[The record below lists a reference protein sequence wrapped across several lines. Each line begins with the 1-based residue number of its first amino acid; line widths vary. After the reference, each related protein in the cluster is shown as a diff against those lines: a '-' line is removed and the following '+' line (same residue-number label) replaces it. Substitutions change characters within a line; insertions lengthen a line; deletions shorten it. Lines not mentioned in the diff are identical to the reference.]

1 MSHSDGQTTNLDE
14 QSTAPDK
21 RPAGKPRRRV
31 TTAPPAGSDPTPQS
45 VDGRREPAVLAG
57 EDSPA
62 AWGDA
67 DVRYADDRVESPRDP
82 NDDRLRADKPPHY
95 G

>member
-1 MSHSDGQTTNLDE
+1 MSGRGDE
-14 QSTAPDK
+14 TETETGTGKLSERK
-21 RPAGKPRRRV
+21 RRRRV
-31 TTAPPAGSDPTPQS
+31 TTPPPPGSDPEPQS
-45 VDGRREPAVLAG
+45 ADARRHPPVLAA

-62 AWGDA
+62 AWGD
-67 DVRYADDRVESPRDP
+67 VRYADDRAEGSRGP

>member
-1 MSHSDGQTTNLDE
+1 MTHSND
-14 QSTAPDK
+14 QSEHASTPIG
-21 RPAGKPRRRV
+21 RKPRRRV
-31 TTAPPAGSDPTPQS
+31 TTAPPPGSDPAPQS

-57 EDSPA
+57 EDSPS

-67 DVRYADDRVESPRDP
+67 DVRYADDRAESPRGP

>member
-1 MSHSDGQTTNLDE
+1 MNPG
-14 QSTAPDK
+14 
-21 RPAGKPRRRV
+21 RPAPRKPRRRV
-31 TTAPPAGSDPTPQS
+31 TTEPPPGSDPNPQS
-45 VDGRREPAVLAG
+45 PDGSNGPAVLAG

-67 DVRYADDRVESPRDP
+67 PVRYADDRVESPRGP

>member
-1 MSHSDGQTTNLDE
+1 M
-14 QSTAPDK
+14 
-21 RPAGKPRRRV
+21 
-31 TTAPPAGSDPTPQS
+31 
-45 VDGRREPAVLAG
+45 LAG
-57 EDSPA
+57 EDAPA

-67 DVRYADDRVESPRDP
+67 PVRYADERVESPRGP

>member
-1 MSHSDGQTTNLDE
+1 MTHSDD
-14 QSTAPDK
+14 QSEDAAT
-21 RPAGKPRRRV
+21 RIGGKPRRRV
-31 TTAPPAGSDPTPQS
+31 TTAPPHGSDPAPQS

-57 EDSPA
+57 EDSPS

-67 DVRYADDRVESPRDP
+67 DVRYADDRAESPRGP